1 MPGNGEARKKED
13 SETALIERQRIR
25 ENRMLQEENK
35 NKQKTDKC
43 DQSKCIF

>member
-25 ENRMLQEENK
+25 ENRMLQDKKQTNK
-35 NKQKTDKC
+35 KTDKC
-43 DQSKCIF
+43 DQS